1 MTGACRKPQGLCGF
15 SWKVVR
21 RATFVVD
28 QDLLDFGKHAM
39 VSCGKQGED
48 KIHNADV
55 RADTDHKNRLYPVAA
70 GPLHHSIGSVG
81 LKGSDEAVDAV
92 LANQRCLWFILQPLE
107 FRNQFLL
114 AAAAFVGH
122 RIEKHG
128 SNVWL
133 VNTGWNGGSAQSG
146 AKRISIKDT
155 RAIITAILNGSIENS
170 QYQRDVVFG
179 LQIPETL
186 DGVDSNILKRFSDLI
201 TQAKKMQE
209 KMKET
214 QEALKKIEVEGI
226 SGGNAIR
233 VIMNGDGELKKIS
246 LDENLLKESKEI
258 VEDLI
263 VAAHNDAKSK
273 LKKKTSEEIS
283 KVTGG
288 VSLPP
293 GFKLPF

>member
-1 MTGACRKPQGLCGF
+1 MT
-15 SWKVVR
+15 
-21 RATFVVD
+21 
-28 QDLLDFGKHAM
+28 DF
-39 VSCGKQGED
+39 
-48 KIHNADV
+48 
-55 RADTDHKNRLYPVAA
+55 T
-70 GPLHHSIGSVG
+70 
-81 LKGSDEAVDAV
+81 
-92 LANQRCLWFILQPLE
+92 
-107 FRNQFLL
+107 
-114 AAAAFVGH
+114 
-122 RIEKHG
+122 
-128 SNVWL
+128 
-133 VNTGWNGGSAQSG
+133 
-146 AKRISIKDT
+146 
-155 RAIITAILNGSIENS
+155 
-170 QYQRDVVFG
+170 
-179 LQIPETL
+179 
-186 DGVDSNILKRFSDLI
+186 DLI

-214 QEALKKIEVEGI
+214 QETLKKIEVEGI

-233 VIMNGDGELKKIS
+233 IIMNGDGELKKIS